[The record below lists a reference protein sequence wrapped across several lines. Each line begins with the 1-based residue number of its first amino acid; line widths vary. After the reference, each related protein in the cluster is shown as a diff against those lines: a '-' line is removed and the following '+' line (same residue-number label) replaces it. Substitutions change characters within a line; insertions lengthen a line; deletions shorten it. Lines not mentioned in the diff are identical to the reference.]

1 MRIQA
6 VKPSPPKQKPN
17 RPILGCT
24 SEPRYVRI
32 HSMRQTPPK
41 RVAVAFQLAGE
52 PGRRKLRGFLRYIAE
67 HGLDWQLHFV
77 RRREDFSAQFV
88 ASFRER
94 GIDGLVYSAPTDRAC
109 SAELARLDIPTVAV
123 EIYDEATLGGR
134 RRNLVLITGSPEDTA
149 RCAAQHFLSQGI
161 YRSYGFVPDLGGS
174 IWGCRR
180 GAAFADA
187 MRANGFRVA
196 RYRTR
201 GTGYDLPHLAAWI
214 AQRPKPAA
222 VFAALDDRAIQ
233 VLEACREAGAAVPR
247 DVAVIGVDND
257 EMLCTHTTPPLT
269 SIQTDHELMGARAA
283 EWLARMMDGKRLT
296 KPEHC
301 CIREKTIVVRES
313 TSPVSPSGRLVQRA
327 IAFIL
332 NNATRAIRSKDV
344 AAYLNVSRS
353 LADLR
358 FRELQGESIGDA
370 IRRARLEAVR
380 TRLQLSTDTI
390 DNIALACGFTR
401 LSRLNAAFRKAYGK
415 SLQDY
420 RTIRSVAADK
430 PAASAQH

>member
-1 MRIQA
+1 MKR
-6 VKPSPPKQKPN
+6 
-17 RPILGCT
+17 T
-24 SEPRYVRI
+24 F
-32 HSMRQTPPK
+32 PK
-41 RVAVAFQLAGE
+41 RVAVTFQLSGE

-67 HGLDWQLHFV
+67 HRLDWQLHCV

-94 GIDGLVYSAPTDRAC
+94 GIDGLIYSTPADRAC
-109 SAELARLDIPTVAV
+109 CAELARLDIPTVAV
-123 EIYDEATLGGR
+123 EIYDEKTLGGR
-134 RRNLVLITGSPEDTA
+134 RKNLVFITGSPEETA
-149 RCAAQHFLSQGI
+149 RRAAQHFLSQGI

-174 IWGCRR
+174 IWGKRR
-180 GAAFADA
+180 GAAFGAELK
-187 MRANGFRVA
+187 ANGFRVA
-196 RYRTR
+196 HYRTR
-201 GTGYDLPHLAAWI
+201 GTGYDLPRLTAWI
-214 AQRPKPAA
+214 AERPKPAA

-233 VLEACREAGAAVPR
+233 VLEACREAGAAIPQ

-283 EWLARMMDGKRLT
+283 EWLARMMDGERLT

-301 CIREKTIVVRES
+301 RIEENTIVVRES

-327 IAFIL
+327 LAFIL
-332 NNATRAIRSKDV
+332 NNATRAIKSKDV
-344 AAYLNVSRS
+344 AAHLNVSRS

-370 IRRARLEAVR
+370 IRRTRPEEVR

-390 DNIALACGFTR
+390 ENIALACGFTR
-401 LSRLNAAFRKAYGK
+401 LSRLNAAFRKAYGH
-415 SLQDY
+415 SMQEY
-420 RTIRSVAADK
+420 RVGA
-430 PAASAQH
+430 AASQSF